1 VAGKITSGG
10 GRLEVSAWRLEVLI
24 GRHLELGRHLE
35 PQAWFVRL
43 VVRVICSGLRRVVE
57 CVWLRVTCSAASA
70 FALASS
76 RLALVIFKGLNVGL
90 SNHQHAPV

>member
-1 VAGKITSGG
+1 MAGKITSGG
-10 GRLEVSAWRLEVLI
+10 GRLGVSAWRLEVLI
-24 GRHLELGRHLE
+24 GRHLE

-70 FALASS
+70 FALASR

-90 SNHQHAPV
+90 SNYQHAPV

>member
-1 VAGKITSGG
+1 MAGKMTSGG
-10 GRLEVSAWRLEVLI
+10 GRLGVSAWRFEVLI
-24 GRHLELGRHLE
+24 GRHLDLL
-35 PQAWFVRL
+35 ALFVRL
-43 VVRVICSGLRRVVE
+43 VVRVICSGLRRIVE

-70 FALASS
+70 FTLASS

>member
-1 VAGKITSGG
+1 MAGKITSGG

-24 GRHLELGRHLE
+24 GRHLE

>member
-24 GRHLELGRHLE
+24 GRHLE